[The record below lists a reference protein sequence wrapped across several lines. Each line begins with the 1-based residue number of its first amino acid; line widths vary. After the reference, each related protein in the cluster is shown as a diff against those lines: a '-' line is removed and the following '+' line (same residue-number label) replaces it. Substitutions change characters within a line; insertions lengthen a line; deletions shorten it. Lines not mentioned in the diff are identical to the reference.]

1 MSRLLSL
8 VSPFGD
14 MPAISPYGDSPLLSP
29 FDDICMMSP
38 FDDTVSYPGSTM
50 KVTTA
55 QEIGLAIRQ
64 RRQELGLSQQA
75 LADRVDVGRQWIVEI
90 EQGKPRAEIGLL
102 LRTLDVLALHVNIAP
117 EGTSRETKGKHP
129 LPDAQRKREVDIN
142 AIIERARKPWT

>member
-1 MSRLLSL
+1 
-8 VSPFGD
+8 
-14 MPAISPYGDSPLLSP
+14 
-29 FDDICMMSP
+29 
-38 FDDTVSYPGSTM
+38 M

-55 QEIGLAIRQ
+55 QEIGRAVRQ

-102 LRTLDVLALHVNIAP
+102 LRTLDALALHVNISP
-117 EGTSRETKGKHP
+117 ERISRETKGKQP